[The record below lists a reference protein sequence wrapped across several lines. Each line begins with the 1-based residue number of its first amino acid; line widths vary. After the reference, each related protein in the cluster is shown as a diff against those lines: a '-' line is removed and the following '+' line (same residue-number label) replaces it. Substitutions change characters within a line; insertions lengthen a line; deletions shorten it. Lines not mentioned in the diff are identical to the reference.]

1 MAVKLGHRNMLFLIQ
16 IIISFVHKVIEKY
29 YKVNEF
35 IIKVDFTFYTGFFR
49 DINDSGYIGKI
60 VLNSLDNGIGVIR
73 CIYVRYHNL
82 HKI

>member
-35 IIKVDFTFYTGFFR
+35 IKKVNFTFYTGFFR

-60 VLNSLDNGIGVIR
+60 VLNSLDNGIGVIN
-73 CIYVRYHNL
+73 VRYHNL

>member
-60 VLNSLDNGIGVIR
+60 VLNSLDNGIGVIN
-73 CIYVRYHNL
+73 VRYHNL

>member
-49 DINDSGYIGKI
+49 DINDSGYIGKM
-60 VLNSLDNGIGVIR
+60 VLNSLDNGIGVIN
-73 CIYVRYHNL
+73 VRYHNL

>member
-1 MAVKLGHRNMLFLIQ
+1 MAVKLGHGNMLFLIQ

-60 VLNSLDNGIGVIR
+60 VLNSLDNGIGVIN
-73 CIYVRYHNL
+73 VRYHNL